1 MSLGDAADIQLMVL
15 LGWSSRGIGDAV
27 DVDDRLLP
35 HVVPDGPDW
44 LLWRSLQ
51 GTKKIE
57 NLPTSVKMKYPG

>member
-1 MSLGDAADIQLMVL
+1 MVL
-15 LGWSSRGIGDAV
+15 LCWSSRGIGDAV

-51 GTKKIE
+51 DTKKIE
-57 NLPTSVKMKYPG
+57 ICQVAQKMKYLG